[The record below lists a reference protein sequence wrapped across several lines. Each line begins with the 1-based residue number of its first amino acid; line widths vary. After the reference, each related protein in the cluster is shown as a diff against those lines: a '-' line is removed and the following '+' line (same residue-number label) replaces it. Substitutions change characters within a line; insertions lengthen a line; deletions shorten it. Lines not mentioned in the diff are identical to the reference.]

1 MPRPWVPKPDAGA
14 ALARC
19 VVATHAQKARS
30 GAASAASRRFYP
42 LSERVDLLAIATWR
56 LFRSEHPSP
65 GPRDQIFTLPHQP
78 PDPARRHIAGLVP
91 CPRSWRPL
99 SQTRVM
105 TCRIRPQRTRPRSS
119 WTATCTTCC
128 RRAGQSTSK
137 GRGRRAGAR
146 WLNGR
151 TRPRRSSQRVARRP
165 SRSSGCV
172 LHGQSRPD
180 GRSCAIWSC
189 LHPRAG
195 AAAEEAQCRRRHDH
209 ADRLARRLT
218 PSARAERQGPALSR
232 ERGADAARSGEQE
245 GQERQHILPG
255 ARQCPC

>member
-65 GPRDQIFTLPHQP
+65 WPRDQIFTLPPQP
-78 PDPARRHIAGLVP
+78 PDPARRHRGPRAVPSLMASSEPDQSDDLPDPASAYPATIIVDGNVYDVLPAG
-91 CPRSWRPL
+91 RP
-99 SQTRVM
+99 VHV
-105 TCRIRPQRTRPRSS
+105 
-119 WTATCTTCC
+119 
-128 RRAGQSTSK
+128 K
-137 GRGRRAGAR
+137 GPWPRAGAR